1 LDPQVQPVGA
11 GVRETGSVRLLLS
24 PRRRLGLACY
34 LAGVTVV
41 SMIGPAGVVTAA
53 TTTNKAGAARLASI
67 PAPTKP
73 SASGSRKAPTTRR
86 VGSKK
91 QTTTTRS
98 VKRTTRPATTSVGPT
113 STVAAAL
120 PSTSSSVLVSPPTI
134 AVAPVVPT
142 IPGAS
147 SRSAVA
153 FERGSYTFTVQA
165 GTNVEIPFFLTIAPG
180 FTDPLQL
187 RVNNLPPSVLVR
199 FDPNPARNFFTMT
212 LRAEMASLPS
222 ASFDIEAVSTLNPS
236 QPVARTTVTL
246 FVNGTTAIGGP
257 IGQPNGDPLAPPGIA
272 YSVSPTSVEVQR
284 GTGAGT
290 VRIDITRQ
298 GNYSGPVSFAMT
310 SSSPAGVGTSFQANS
325 TAGNVNYLFISAGS
339 SAAPGTYALTFDVTT
354 TTQRMSVT
362 VTVVVK

>member
-1 LDPQVQPVGA
+1 
-11 GVRETGSVRLLLS
+11 
-24 PRRRLGLACY
+24 
-34 LAGVTVV
+34 
-41 SMIGPAGVVTAA
+41 MIGPGGVVTAA
-53 TTTNKAGAARLASI
+53 TTTNKAGASRLASTPAST

-73 SASGSRKAPTTRR
+73 STSGSRKAPTTRR
-86 VGSKK
+86 SVSKK

-98 VKRTTRPATTSVGPT
+98 VKRTTKTATTSVG
-113 STVAAAL
+113 STTTIAAL
-120 PSTSSSVLVSPPTI
+120 SSTSSSVPVIPATI
-134 AVAPVVPT
+134 AVAPVMPT

-165 GTNVEIPFFLTIAPG
+165 GTNVEVPFFLTIAPG

-187 RVNNLPPSVLVR
+187 RVNNLPQSVLVR

-212 LRAEMASLPS
+212 LRAEMAALPS

-284 GTGAGT
+284 GTGAGS

-310 SSSPAGVGTSFQANS
+310 GSTPAGVGTSFQANS

-339 SAAPGTYALTFDVTT
+339 SATPGTYALTFDVTT